1 MGTTMTPPPPAPDTP
16 NIRSSSGETSSGTII
31 DTSSGTVEE
40 VDTETETEISITD
53 DTKSGSTDV
62 DTAIDTSLQEIDKL
76 L

>member
-16 NIRSSSGETSSGTII
+16 NIQNSSGDTSSGTII

-40 VDTETETEISITD
+40 VETETEISITD

-62 DTAIDTSLQEIDKL
+62 DAAIDTSLQEIDKL